1 MRAFE
6 FWDTSPDQPD
16 WRARLLQPLG
26 MLYAQATAWRIAQ
39 KPGVRYG
46 VPVICIGNLN
56 AGGTGKTP
64 TVIALV
70 ERLAARGI
78 TPHVVSRGYGGRLSG
93 PLTVLPRQHSAD
105 QVGDEPLLLAAF
117 CQVHVARDRGLGVD
131 LAARAGAVVVLLDDG
146 FQNPGVHKDL
156 SIVVVNARKG
166 FGNGL
171 CLPAGPLREP
181 VGAGLARAD
190 LVISIG
196 SASDQSCFRQNWA
209 AVLSQPYADKNAT
222 FQRDSVLP
230 VLCGVM
236 TPLQTG
242 MDWSGERVMAFAGI
256 GDPEKFF
263 ETLRALGADVVQQE
277 SLQDHQPL
285 TPRLMR
291 RLAQKAQQSG
301 AQMVT
306 TEKDA
311 VRLPPGFRDQVLTLP
326 VRLNLENWSVI
337 DSAVDRLF
345 ENLDTRS

>member
-1 MRAFE
+1 
-6 FWDTSPDQPD
+6 
-16 WRARLLQPLG
+16 
-26 MLYAQATAWRIAQ
+26 
-39 KPGVRYG
+39 
-46 VPVICIGNLN
+46 
-56 AGGTGKTP
+56 
-64 TVIALV
+64 
-70 ERLAARGI
+70 
-78 TPHVVSRGYGGRLSG
+78 
-93 PLTVLPRQHSAD
+93 
-105 QVGDEPLLLAAF
+105 
-117 CQVHVARDRGLGVD
+117 
-131 LAARAGAVVVLLDDG
+131 
-146 FQNPGVHKDL
+146 
-156 SIVVVNARKG
+156 
-166 FGNGL
+166 
-171 CLPAGPLREP
+171 
-181 VGAGLARAD
+181 
-190 LVISIG
+190 
-196 SASDQSCFRQNWA
+196 
-209 AVLSQPYADKNAT
+209 VLSQPYADKNAT

-345 ENLDTRS
+345 ENLDTRN